1 MMGRKKDD
9 WKNWKKG
16 WKYKKD
22 APYDPEW
29 KKDRCKFF
37 RKNGNGWW
45 IEAGYIQG
53 VVKDKR

>member
-1 MMGRKKDD
+1 MGRKKDD